1 MKQCSLS
8 LKSWLDHERGKLMSD
23 WKDPIHPGEVLA
35 DKLAET
41 GISATALAIRIGV
54 PDNRIYQILK
64 KQRIITAD
72 TALRLGKFFGT
83 DADFWL
89 NLQKAYELD
98 VAQKQIG
105 QSLETIVPYQAGNTM
120 KAILAGA

>member
-1 MKQCSLS
+1 
-8 LKSWLDHERGKLMSD
+8 MSD
-23 WKDPIHPGEVLA
+23 WKDPIHPGKVLA

-41 GISATALAIRIGV
+41 GISATALATRIGV

-83 DADFWL
+83 GADFWL

-105 QSLETIVPYQAGNTM
+105 QSLETIIPYQASNSM